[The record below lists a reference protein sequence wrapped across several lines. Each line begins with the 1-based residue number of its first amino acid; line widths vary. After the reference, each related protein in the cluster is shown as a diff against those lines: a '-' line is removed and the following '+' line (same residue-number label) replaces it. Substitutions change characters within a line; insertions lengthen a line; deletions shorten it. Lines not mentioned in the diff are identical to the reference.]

1 MWQMW
6 AGGAGAP
13 FAPVVALAVEEGPP
27 IPAARLGPIHVM
39 GRAVHSR
46 VHTLSGHMKRR
57 RRPVAAEVA
66 GAGGTRR
73 VSEAEAAARGA
84 TAAARGAT
92 AAAETRAAEQVAAA
106 RRAAERVSGERV
118 ARVEAAAAERAAA
131 VDRGGGGG

>member
-46 VHTLSGHMKRR
+46 VHTLSGHIKACDRLAPGPRMHKSIRLKSIKAELM
-57 RRPVAAEVA
+57 VAESIAFEPIVA
-66 GAGGTRR
+66 VP
-73 VSEAEAAARGA
+73 VSESSRI
-84 TAAARGAT
+84 
-92 AAAETRAAEQVAAA
+92 
-106 RRAAERVSGERV
+106 RRSSASK
-118 ARVEAAAAERAAA
+118 
-131 VDRGGGGG
+131 